1 MYGLIN
7 QSFRG
12 LILAGHGADTWLR
25 ICSMANAP
33 SDFVPMGQYP
43 DEMTLRLLDAAS
55 LELQQTPEQLLESF
69 GRFWVVNTARN
80 HYAELLD
87 TIGTSLVSAL
97 ENLDTM
103 HARVSLSFPDLRP
116 PSFRCTDVT
125 ARGLRLHYYSSRN
138 GLTPMV
144 FGLVKGLGE
153 MFGAPLTITLVEAKG
168 SVLDHD
174 VFEIEWQ

>member
-69 GRFWVVNTARN
+69 
-80 HYAELLD
+80 L
-87 TIGTSLVSAL
+87 ISQ
-97 ENLDTM
+97 
-103 HARVSLSFPDLRP
+103 PDLH
-116 PSFRCTDVT
+116 FQ
-125 ARGLRLHYYSSRN
+125 Y
-138 GLTPMV
+138 
-144 FGLVKGLGE
+144 
-153 MFGAPLTITLVEAKG
+153 
-168 SVLDHD
+168 
-174 VFEIEWQ
+174 W